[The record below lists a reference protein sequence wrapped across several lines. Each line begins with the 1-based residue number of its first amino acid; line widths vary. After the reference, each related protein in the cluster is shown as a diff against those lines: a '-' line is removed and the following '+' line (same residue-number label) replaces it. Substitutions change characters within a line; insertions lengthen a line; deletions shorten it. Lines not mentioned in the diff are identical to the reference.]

1 MTHCFLIDVECDCF
15 IVWYLKQKYYAEP
28 HKCSKCN
35 QVKML
40 VYNDNV
46 CKTCYD
52 IEIQDLLAK
61 VEQMGQDNPE
71 GLMTI
76 EEIEKEKQEYFYAVC
91 LMTFVIMIDIVVF
104 LTSPKLF
111 LQILLIIGL
120 GALIYSFN
128 S

>member
-91 LMTFVIMIDIVVF
+91 LMTFVIMIDIVGAYRKTCVNRISF
-104 LTSPKLF
+104 R
-111 LQILLIIGL
+111 LIT
-120 GALIYSFN
+120 
-128 S
+128 